1 MNWFDRRRRRGSG
14 ALEFALTLP
23 FLLAVLLGIVEL
35 SMLMH
40 RHYVISRSAR
50 DACRV
55 ASGVVEGMEPTGAL
69 IEAAALDH
77 ARFAL
82 QSADLDC
89 DLLRCELLADWH
101 DEDGRML
108 LTVEVS
114 VPYTPVTRLF
124 PLVPDETRR
133 RFTMLTR
140 QQAALGP
147 P

>member
-1 MNWFDRRRRRGSG
+1 
-14 ALEFALTLP
+14 
-23 FLLAVLLGIVEL
+23 
-35 SMLMH
+35 
-40 RHYVISRSAR
+40 
-50 DACRV
+50 
-55 ASGVVEGMEPTGAL
+55 MEPTGAL

-82 QSADLDC
+82 QSAGLDC